1 MHSWSGNVAT
11 MLEPINGMVVSLLK
25 WINYIPSSMTKPND
39 FALIAI
45 ENTVMVITDS
55 KKKMFAG
62 VVILY
67 INGGAQ
73 LNLKS
78 TALSLKPWY
87 HCEHTV
93 IKNILVHLITA
104 LENQQLT

>member
-1 MHSWSGNVAT
+1 
-11 MLEPINGMVVSLLK
+11 
-25 WINYIPSSMTKPND
+25 MTKCKPND

-67 INGGAQ
+67 INGGG
-73 LNLKS
+73 
-78 TALSLKPWY
+78 LS
-87 HCEHTV
+87 
-93 IKNILVHLITA
+93 
-104 LENQQLT
+104 